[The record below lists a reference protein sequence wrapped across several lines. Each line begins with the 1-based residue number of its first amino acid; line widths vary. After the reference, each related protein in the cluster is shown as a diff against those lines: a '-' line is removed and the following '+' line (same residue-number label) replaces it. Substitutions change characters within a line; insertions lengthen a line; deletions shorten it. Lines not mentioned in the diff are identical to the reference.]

1 MNYTNQ
7 AYDIIIQAG
16 QSNAEGCGRGPVS
29 EEYTPDRDIMYL
41 YQNYTNEDKIID
53 GIWKMSINVIDPAF
67 YIAVADERSDANGK
81 IGDFSLTFAKEY
93 KKSRLLGEGRK
104 LLIIRAGVGGTG
116 FKKKHWGLSDEMYLR
131 MLDMI
136 DYALSLNSENRI
148 VGFLWHQGEHDAFE
162 GNDPEVFEAELRT
175 LIDTVKA
182 KYNVHA
188 LPFISADFVNEW
200 KSENIDICTPIV
212 DKIKAV
218 TASVG
223 GEFIETADLKSNN
236 QMMGNG
242 DGIHFCRESLHILG
256 RRYFTAYKTIT
267 EREVI

>member
-16 QSNAEGCGRGPVS
+16 QSNAEGCGRGPVT
-29 EEYTPDRDIMYL
+29 EEYIPDDDIMYL

-53 GIWKMSINVIDPAF
+53 GLWKMSINVIDPAF

-93 KKSRLLGEGRK
+93 KASGLIKEGRK
-104 LLIIRAGVGGTG
+104 LLIIRSGVGGTG
-116 FKKKHWGLSDEMYLR
+116 FKKCHWGLTDEMYLR

-136 DYALSLNSENRI
+136 DHALSLNPENRI

-162 GNDPEVFEAELRT
+162 GNEPEVFEAGLRT

-182 KYNVHA
+182 KYNVPT

-212 DKIKAV
+212 DKIKSV
-218 TASVG
+218 TASEG
-223 GEFIETADLKSNN
+223 GVFIETADLPSNN
-236 QMMGNG
+236 QKTGNG

-256 RRYFTAYKTIT
+256 KRYFDAYKEIIS
-267 EREVI
+267 RGK

>member
-16 QSNAEGCGRGPVS
+16 QSNAEGCGRGPVI
-29 EEYTPDRDIMYL
+29 EEYIPDDDIMYL

-93 KKSRLLGEGRK
+93 KKNGLLKEGRK
-104 LLIIRAGVGGTG
+104 ILVIRSAVGGTG
-116 FKKKHWGLSDEMYLR
+116 FKKCHWGLTDEMYLR

-136 DYALSLNSENRI
+136 DHALSLNSENRI
-148 VGFLWHQGEHDAFE
+148 VAFLWHQGEHDAFE
-162 GNDPEVFEAELRT
+162 GNDPDVFASQLCT
-175 LIDTVKA
+175 MIDSVKA
-182 KYNVHA
+182 RYSIPTV
-188 LPFISADFVNEW
+188 PFISADFVNEW
-200 KSENIDICTPIV
+200 KSKNIDICTPIV
-212 DKIKAV
+212 DKIKSV
-218 TASVG
+218 TASEG
-223 GEFIETADLKSNN
+223 GVFIETADLSSNN
-236 QMMGNG
+236 QKTGNG

-256 RRYFTAYKTIT
+256 KRYLDAYKEIIS
-267 EREVI
+267 RGK

>member
-16 QSNAEGCGRGPVS
+16 QSNAEGCGRGPVT
-29 EEYTPDRDIMYL
+29 EEYIPDDDIMYL

-53 GIWKMSINVIDPAF
+53 GIWKMSINAIDPAF

-93 KKSRLLGEGRK
+93 KKNGLLKEGRK
-104 LLIIRAGVGGTG
+104 LLIIRSGVGGTG
-116 FKKKHWGLSDEMYLR
+116 FKKCHWGLTDEMYLR

-136 DYALSLNSENRI
+136 DHALSLNPENRI

-162 GNDPEVFEAELRT
+162 GNDPDVFGSQLRT
-175 LIDTVKA
+175 MIDSVKA
-182 KYNVHA
+182 RYNIPTA
-188 LPFISADFVNEW
+188 PFISADFVNEW
-200 KSENIDICTPIV
+200 KSENIGICTPIV
-212 DKIKAV
+212 DKIKSV
-218 TASVG
+218 TASEG
-223 GEFIETADLKSNN
+223 GVFIETADLPSNN
-236 QMMGNG
+236 QKTGNG

-256 RRYFTAYKTIT
+256 KRYFDAYKEIIT
-267 EREVI
+267 RGN